1 MSITKNSALPIKWI
15 KSPIIKYL
23 ILKKVYPVLKKELQN
38 HINYLVKKGKI
49 KKEDYFYSSD
59 GKSSIEKGLYIW
71 RVSFTKNTDP
81 KVPPP
86 KNPLVVNNL
95 VSESGFKSLT
105 KTYTNIRLSNGQL
118 DPNKPSKNNSWVIEN
133 AGSSADKDP
142 PLWFVE
148 IKFVPFTK

>member
-1 MSITKNSALPIKWI
+1 M
-15 KSPIIKYL
+15 
-23 ILKKVYPVLKKELQN
+23 KKVYPKLRRELQN

-49 KKEDYFYSSD
+49 KKQDYFYSSD

-71 RVSFTKNTDP
+71 RVSF
-81 KVPPP
+81 P
-86 KNPLVVNNL
+86 KNPDPKAALPGNLTVKNNL
-95 VSESGFKSLT
+95 VSESGFKDLT
-105 KTYTNIRLSNGQL
+105 KSYTNIRLPNGQL
-118 DPNKPSKNNSWVIEN
+118 EPGRPSKNNSWVIEN